1 MAQVTAQQVKELRE
15 RTAAGM
21 TDCKNALVEAEGDM
35 DKAVEIILKKGLAKT
50 AKRATAAAT
59 EGDIRTFIDP
69 SGRWGVMIEVNIQT
83 DFAARNDKFISF
95 VNDVLEIA
103 KKCPAGADL
112 NQAEYAAGKT
122 VAQTRDELIA
132 QIGEKIEVRRF
143 VRFDLKSSQ
152 GRVHAYRHM
161 NGKVGVLLELETNSA
176 EVAGHEAFMKYI
188 DDTSMQAAAM
198 SPLYVQRG
206 EVPEADLAKQKE
218 IYEAQLREENKPEKA
233 WPKIIEGKV
242 NKWYTEIC
250 LVDQDSVIE
259 NGKSVDQLRAE
270 AAKAA
275 GGEIKVVRF
284 ARYALGEGIQK
295 RVDDF
300 AEEARKMAGG

>member
-15 RTAAGM
+15 RTQAGM

-35 DKAVEIILKKGLAKT
+35 DKAVEIILKKGLAKS
-50 AKRATAAAT
+50 AKRASAAAT
-59 EGDIRTFIDP
+59 EGDIRTFVSPD
-69 SGRWGVMIEVNIQT
+69 GRWGVMVEINIQT
-83 DFAARNDKFISF
+83 DFASRNEKFVEF
-95 VNDVLEIA
+95 VNNVLEIA
-103 KKCPAGADL
+103 KKAKVGDDL
-112 NQAEYAAGKT
+112 NQAEYVAGKT
-122 VAQTRDELIA
+122 VMQVRDELIA

-143 VRFDLKSSQ
+143 VRLELQSPA
-152 GRVHAYRHM
+152 GRIHTYRHM
-161 NGKVGVLLELETNSA
+161 NGKVGVLLETATDSDRTS
-176 EVAGHEAFMKYI
+176 GHEAFMKFI

-198 SPLYVQRG
+198 SPLYVHRG

-259 NGKSVDQLRAE
+259 NGKSVDQTRAE
-270 AAKAA
+270 AAKASE
-275 GGEIKVVRF
+275 GEIKLVRF
-284 ARYALGEGIQK
+284 SRWQLGEGIQK